1 MTAGLRMVVTGGA
14 GFIGHHLVRHLL
26 ERPETGRIT
35 VVDDYS
41 TGTPDNL
48 AAFTGDVDVREGSIL
63 DTSLLNRAVAGADV
77 VLHLAAVS
85 SVPRSLADPARS
97 HEVNTTGT
105 LKVLEAARHAGGPL
119 VIAASSSSVYGRHPR
134 LPQRE
139 DALPAP
145 ASPYA
150 VTKLTGEGYL
160 AAYATCFG
168 LPVLPLRFFNV
179 YGPGQ
184 LPGHAYAAVIPAMI
198 DAALNGREFTW
209 HGDGT
214 QTRDFTYVAT
224 VCEVLADAAVR
235 RVAHDGPVNLA
246 FGTRT
251 SLTDLNTLL
260 GDITSTPVPVRPG
273 PARPGDVADSQA
285 DPALLRSLFPKAEPV
300 SLRQGL
306 EATVAWHR
314 TRSRPAL

>member
-1 MTAGLRMVVTGGA
+1 MTAGLRVVATGGG

-48 AAFTGDVDVREGSIL
+48 AVLGGDVDVNEGSIL
-63 DTSLLNRAVAGADV
+63 NTSLMNRVVAGADV
-77 VLHLAAVS
+77 VVHLAAVP

-97 HEVNTTGT
+97 HAVNATGT
-105 LKVLEAARHAGGPL
+105 LNVLEAARRAGGPL
-119 VIAASSSSVYGRHPR
+119 VIAASSSSVYGRHPQ

-150 VTKLTGEGYL
+150 VTKLAGEGYL
-160 AAYATCFG
+160 AAYARCFS

-224 VCEVLADAAVR
+224 VCDVLADAAVR
-235 RVAHDGPVNLA
+235 RVAHDGPVNMA

-251 SLTDLNTLL
+251 SLTDLNNLL
-260 GDITSTPVPVRPG
+260 GDITGIPVPVRSGTP
-273 PARPGDVADSQA
+273 RPGDVADSQA
-285 DPALLRSLFPKAEPV
+285 DPALLRSLFPQVEPLG
-300 SLRQGL
+300 LREGL
-306 EATVAWHR
+306 EAAVAWHR
-314 TRSRPAL
+314 TRPRPAL

>member
-1 MTAGLRMVVTGGA
+1 MSAGLRVLVTGGA
-14 GFIGHHLVRHLL
+14 GFIGHHLVRTLM

-48 AAFTGDVDVREGSIL
+48 AGLTGDVEVREGSVL
-63 DTSLLNRAVAGADV
+63 DADLMNSAVAGMDV
-77 VLHLAAVS
+77 VVHLAAVP

-97 HEVNTTGT
+97 NAVNVTGT
-105 LKVLEAARHAGGPL
+105 LNVLEAARRSGGPL
-119 VIAASSSSVYGRHPR
+119 VIAASSSSVYGRHPQ

-150 VTKLTGEGYL
+150 VTKLAGEGYL
-160 AAYATCFG
+160 AAYARSFA

-184 LPGHAYAAVIPAMI
+184 LPGHAYAAVIPAMVH
-198 DAALNGREFTW
+198 AVLTGGKFTRY
-209 HGDGT
+209 GDGT
-214 QTRDFTYVAT
+214 QTRDFTFVDS
-224 VCEVLADAAVR
+224 VCTVLADAAVR
-235 RVAHDGPVNLA
+235 GVAHDGPVNLA
-246 FGTRT
+246 LGGRT
-251 SLTDLNTLL
+251 SLNEVAALL
-260 GDITSTPVPVRPG
+260 GDILGAPVPMRTAG
-273 PARPGDVADSQA
+273 PRRGDVPHSQA
-285 DPALLRSLFPKAEPV
+285 DPALLRSLFPAVAPV
-300 SLRQGL
+300 GLREGL

-314 TRSRPAL
+314 ARPRP

>member
-1 MTAGLRMVVTGGA
+1 V
-14 GFIGHHLVRHLL
+14 
-26 ERPETGRIT
+26 P
-35 VVDDYS
+35 
-41 TGTPDNL
+41 
-48 AAFTGDVDVREGSIL
+48 
-63 DTSLLNRAVAGADV
+63 
-77 VLHLAAVS
+77 

-97 HEVNTTGT
+97 NAVNVTGT
-105 LKVLEAARHAGGPL
+105 LTVLEAARATGGPL
-119 VIAASSSSVYGRHPR
+119 VIAASPSSVYGSRPR

-139 DALPAP
+139 DAIPSP

-150 VTKLTGEGYL
+150 VTKLAGEGYC
-160 AAYATCFG
+160 AAYARCFA

-184 LPGHAYAAVIPAMI
+184 LPGHAYAAVIPKMLA
-198 DAALNGREFTW
+198 AALSGREFTL

-224 VCEVLADAAVR
+224 VCQVLADATAG
-235 RVAHDGPVNLA
+235 RVTHDGPVNLA

-251 SLTDLNTLL
+251 SLTDLADLA
-260 GDITSTPVPVRPG
+260 GDIVGSPVPVRAAP
-273 PARPGDVADSQA
+273 PRPGDVAHSQA

-300 SLRQGL
+300 GLRQGL

-314 TRSRPAL
+314 ARPRA